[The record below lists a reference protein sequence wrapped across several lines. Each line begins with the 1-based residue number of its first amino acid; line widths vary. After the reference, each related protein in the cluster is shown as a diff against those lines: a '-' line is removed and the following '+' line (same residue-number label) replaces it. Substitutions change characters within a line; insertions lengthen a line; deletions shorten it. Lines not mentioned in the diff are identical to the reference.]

1 MELGSADLDGRTFDI
16 RRKGYDR
23 AQVILFLHHAAAAM
37 ENLEASAKSG
47 QLRVEQLEREMRD
60 IHLSAANGFHQA
72 VASHVMRSETAARGS
87 RAAGATEQATTE
99 ADQIGADAEEHEQ
112 RLRNEAE
119 ALLRAALA
127 TAATIEAEQQ
137 QLEAAAHAE
146 RQALLADA
154 HAEADLI
161 VDEAKIAAGEA
172 RAEAQ
177 RFAQELRELTA
188 AETIELVSYAKA
200 MAAAILGGA
209 EPDDVTISVADD
221 NVAIE
226 LHDPVPVTGEEE
238 PFTEGLGGVRP
249 SRYEA
254 RSANLPRIG
263 DEGATSA
270 IDSLESLRETATG
283 HRPPATTDDQKPGA
297 REEQ

>member
-60 IHLSAANGFHQA
+60 IHVSAANGFHQA
-72 VASHVMRSETAARGS
+72 VASHVMRSEAADRGA
-87 RAAGATEQATTE
+87 RAAGATEQANTE
-99 ADQIGADAEEHEQ
+99 AARIGADAEEHER

-137 QLEAAAHAE
+137 QLEATADAE
-146 RQALLADA
+146 RQALLAEA
-154 HAEADLI
+154 QAEADLI
-161 VDEAKIAAGEA
+161 VDEAKIAAGAA
-172 RAEAQ
+172 RTEAQ

-200 MAAAILGGA
+200 MAAAILEGA
-209 EPDDVTISVADD
+209 EPDDVTISVDDD

-226 LHDPVPVTGEEE
+226 LRDPVPVTEKDE

-270 IDSLESLRETATG
+270 IDSMESLRETAAG
-283 HRPPATTDDQKPGA
+283 HRPPATTDD
-297 REEQ
+297 

>member
-60 IHLSAANGFHQA
+60 IHVSAANGFHQA
-72 VASHVMRSETAARGS
+72 VASHVMRSEAADRGA
-87 RAAGATEQATTE
+87 RAAGATEQANTE
-99 ADQIGADAEEHEQ
+99 AARIGADVEEHER

-137 QLEAAAHAE
+137 QLEATADAE
-146 RQALLADA
+146 RQALLGEAQ
-154 HAEADLI
+154 AEADLI
-161 VDEAKIAAGEA
+161 VDEAKIAAGAA
-172 RAEAQ
+172 RTEAQ

-200 MAAAILGGA
+200 MAVAILEGA
-209 EPDDVTISVADD
+209 EPDDVTISVDD
-221 NVAIE
+221 DKVAIE
-226 LHDPVPVTGEEE
+226 LRDTSPVAEKEE

-270 IDSLESLRETATG
+270 IDSMESLRETAAG
-283 HRPPATTDDQKPGA
+283 HRPSATTDD
-297 REEQ
+297 